1 MHASQRSNENHN
13 RVKVDGCGLAHV
25 NKFLAT
31 VTCDQGIPHGDSSHD
46 KKSDNDHYKPF
57 EQSNGIAAAAELLQ
71 YAIGLSH
78 CLFLLPG
85 ILFSRQEIRR
95 RPNGP

>member
-57 EQSNGIAAAAELLQ
+57 EQSKGIAT
-71 YAIGLSH
+71 
-78 CLFLLPG
+78 LFIPT
-85 ILFSRQEIRR
+85 
-95 RPNGP
+95 RPDAFLTARNQMTA